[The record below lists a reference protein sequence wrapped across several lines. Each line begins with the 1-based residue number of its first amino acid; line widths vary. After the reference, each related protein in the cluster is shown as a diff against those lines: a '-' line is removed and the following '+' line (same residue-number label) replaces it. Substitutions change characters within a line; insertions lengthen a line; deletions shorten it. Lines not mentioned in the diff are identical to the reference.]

1 MKKRKKL
8 TSRKKLNEATA
19 QIHLGSEDEEGSNF
33 QENDMSICSGN
44 LDLNSQDY
52 SSNAQEVL
60 SGEFNAAY
68 VKKYANPKTFLHA
81 LWNVAGPSAGAMVTC
96 LDIIKDELE
105 GELACV
111 PDEFRNLP
119 EELITFMYKEAGVVT
134 RDMIKFITDVSN
146 QLSQFDEEE
155 REEDNKSHV
164 KVITYNE
171 DAPVESTLG
180 IATGGTQEG
189 ASRTQGILPGAHQ
202 TSPAEGTVNEPATEA
217 GGDKEGVQSM
227 TSR

>member
-1 MKKRKKL
+1 M
-8 TSRKKLNEATA
+8 NEATT
-19 QIHLGSEDEEGSNF
+19 QIHLGLEDEEGSNF
-33 QENDMSICSGN
+33 QENNMSIRSGD

-68 VKKYANPKTFLHA
+68 AKKYANPKTFLHA
-81 LWNVAGPSAGAMVTC
+81 LWDAAGPSARAMVTC

-105 GELACV
+105 GELAGV
-111 PDEFRNLP
+111 PAEFRNLP
-119 EELITFMYKEAGVVT
+119 EELITFMYKEARVVT
-134 RDMIKFITDVSN
+134 HDMIKFITDVSN

-155 REEDNKSHV
+155 REEDNESHV

-171 DAPVESTLG
+171 DAPVENTLG

-189 ASRTQGILPGAHQ
+189 ASKTQGTLPRAHQ
-202 TSPAEGTVNEPATEA
+202 TSPAEGTVNKPATEA
-217 GGDKEGVQSM
+217 GGDKEGVQFMSM
-227 TSR
+227 ATSG